1 MSMTS
6 RPPITARR
14 ARIAAELRRLR
25 ERAGLTSTEAAQR
38 LGTSSGQ
45 LSNVERARFG
55 VSPDRVRAMARTY
68 GCADEAYVDALA
80 AMAGERAKGWWEQYR
95 GILPPSLLDLAELEH
110 HATGLRTA
118 YTTHIPGLL
127 QTLDHA
133 REIFGQLLP
142 VTPSPE
148 IEHRASHRIR
158 RQAVL
163 HGPHPVPYSTII
175 HEAALRMKVGGPEV
189 ARAQLQ
195 HVLDMSERPHVTVL
209 VIPFDAGAFPGA
221 GQSVNFV
228 CGPVPQLDTVHLD
241 QSHGPVL
248 LDAPP
253 ELEEY
258 RLLLARMEAVALGP
272 EESRDLIHHIA
283 RQL

>member
-1 MSMTS
+1 MTS
-6 RPPITARR
+6 RPPVTARR

-68 GCADEAYVDALA
+68 GCTDQPYVDALA
-80 AMAGERAKGWWEQYR
+80 AMAGERTKGWWEEYR
-95 GILPPSLLDLAELEH
+95 GTLPPGLLDLAELEH
-110 HATGLRTA
+110 HATALRTA

-133 REIFGQLLP
+133 REIFGQMLP
-142 VTPSPE
+142 VAPPSE
-148 IEHRASHRIR
+148 VEQRASHRIR

-163 HGPHPVPYSTII
+163 HGPRPIPYNTII

-189 ARAQLQ
+189 ARTQLR
-195 HVLDMSERPHVTVL
+195 HVLDMSERPHISVL
-209 VIPFDAGAFPGA
+209 VIPFDVGAFPGA
-221 GQSVNFV
+221 GQSVHFV

-248 LDAPP
+248 LDAPS

-272 EESRDLIHHIA
+272 EKSRDLIHHIA
-283 RQL
+283 RHL